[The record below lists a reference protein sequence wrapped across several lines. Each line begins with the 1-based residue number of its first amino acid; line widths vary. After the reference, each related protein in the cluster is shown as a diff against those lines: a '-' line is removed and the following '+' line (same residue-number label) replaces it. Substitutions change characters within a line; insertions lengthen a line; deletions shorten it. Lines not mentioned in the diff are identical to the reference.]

1 MSVMFRSEAGRAAV
15 ADWHERFRAKLK
27 APVEARKVPTAFGET
42 HLLVGGPK
50 DAPPLVLLHGAM
62 ASSAHVLC
70 ELEGLL
76 SRFRVHAVDVLGQS
90 VKSADARLRVDND
103 DAGRWL
109 AEVMD
114 AVGLPRAHVVGVS
127 WGGFVATRL
136 AVVAPARVERLV
148 LLVPA
153 GLVKTPPWL
162 GFTRMGWPMLKYRLF
177 PSEARRRAFL
187 EGLLTTT
194 TDEWLPYLGEAFDAY
209 RMDMRVPMVARPEE
223 LAGFTAP
230 TLVVAADDDV
240 SFPGAA
246 LLARAKEVFP
256 GLSDTE
262 LLTGCKHSPPTTPE
276 FRAWLSGRIG
286 AFLGEAPGAAV
297 TAA

>member
-1 MSVMFRSEAGRAAV
+1 MSVIFRSEAARATV
-15 ADWHERFRAKLK
+15 AGWHERFRAKLK
-27 APVEARKVPTAFGET
+27 APVEARTVPTAFGET
-42 HLLVGGPK
+42 HLLVGGPA
-50 DAPPLVLLHGAM
+50 DAPPVVLVHGAM
-62 ASSAHVLC
+62 ASSAHVLG

-109 AEVMD
+109 AEVMERLRLRR
-114 AVGLPRAHVVGVS
+114 VHVVGVS

-177 PSEARRRAFL
+177 PSEARKRAFL

-194 TDEWLPYLGEAFDAY
+194 TDEWLPYLGDAFDAY
-209 RMDMRVPMVARPEE
+209 RMDMRVPKLATPGE

-240 SFPGAA
+240 SFPGEA
-246 LLARAKEVFP
+246 LLARARALFP
-256 GLSDTE
+256 GLAETE
-262 LLTGCKHSPPTTPE
+262 LLRDCRHSPPTTPE
-276 FRAWLSGRIG
+276 FRAWLSGRVG